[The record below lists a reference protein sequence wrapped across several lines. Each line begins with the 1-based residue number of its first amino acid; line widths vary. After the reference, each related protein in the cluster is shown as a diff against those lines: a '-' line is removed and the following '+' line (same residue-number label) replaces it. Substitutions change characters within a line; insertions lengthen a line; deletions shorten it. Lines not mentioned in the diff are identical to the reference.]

1 LDQAHV
7 VNHTNGSE
15 INEKRNVLTEAARI
29 ARGNI
34 KDLSTI
40 DVKEFDAIL
49 LPGGFG
55 AAKNLSNFAF
65 KGGDMTVNS
74 DVEKTLKAF
83 HQH

>member
-1 LDQAHV
+1 M

-15 INEKRNVLTEAARI
+15 MKEKRNVLTEAARI

-34 KDLSTI
+34 QDLASI

-65 KGGDMTVNS
+65 KGADMTVNP
-74 DVEKTLKAF
+74 DVEKALKSF
-83 HQH
+83 H